1 MIAPERRQERSQ
13 PDRGVKIMCPQ
24 GAQVQQTAQVLEF
37 RQAQKRYTLEDAVEV
52 FIKERKSTM
61 RGIADDTE
69 DTYKVRFKVFNEWA
83 AGRGLTHIDEVD
95 ADVVDDFFIYL
106 TDERKNRQTGEPLS
120 DNTRR
125 DYYLSLR
132 AYFRALQERGAIS
145 RNPVAHKKAKDFS
158 EPEIVRYTPTDEDMA
173 KVLAL
178 FDSDK
183 SIYGK
188 NGVAHWEKGK
198 ATYLRIRNKAI
209 LALMYDCGLR
219 AREVVMLE
227 VSGVVWK
234 AGTNT
239 GTVTF
244 IAKGRRKGRD
254 KQRVDTHHFG
264 STTGAALRDYQK
276 QREKLGSS
284 ATRFFLTY
292 EDEAGME
299 GTTAIRR
306 LFATVREK
314 TDLPKL
320 TPHSIRRNAITS
332 VVKKYGL
339 RHGQRF
345 ARHRTSTTTER
356 YDTRPK
362 EEVLAEIADGDRV
375 GSLLRR

>member
-1 MIAPERRQERSQ
+1 MCCASQIRRARKSNK
-13 PDRGVKIMCPQ
+13 PHK
-24 GAQVQQTAQVLEF
+24 LEF
-37 RQAQKRYTLEDAVEV
+37 RPAQKRYTLEDAVQV
-52 FIKERKSTM
+52 FLKDRKSTM
-61 RGIADDTE
+61 RGIAKDTE
-69 DTYKVRFKVFNEWA
+69 DTYEVRFGVFNAWA
-83 AGRGLTHIDEVD
+83 ASRGLTHIDEVD

-106 TDERKNRQTGEPLS
+106 TDERKNARTGEPLS

-132 AYFRALQERGAIS
+132 AYFRALHERGTIS

-158 EPEIVRYTPTDEDMA
+158 EPEIVRYTPTDEELA

-178 FDSDK
+178 FDSNDIYAETDFDK
-183 SIYGK
+183 DK
-188 NGVAHWEKGK
+188 K
-198 ATYLRIRNKAI
+198 TYLRIRNKAI

-314 TDLPKL
+314 ANLPKL
-320 TPHSIRRNAITS
+320 TPHSIRRNAITN